1 MKKNDRASG
10 CVRAPWSVDRWG
22 RLLAGCGI
30 LLTTALSIFHHPA
43 WLAGTL
49 LAAGNLVITSLTN
62 RCPLHDLLIWLGAQE
77 REDLYLPG
85 GSVRP
90 QVVRELIRSGDGRGE
105 TARTN

>member
-1 MKKNDRASG
+1 MKRDDRDSSY
-10 CVRAPWSVDRWG
+10 VRAPWSVDRWG
-22 RLLAGCGI
+22 RLLAGFGI
-30 LLTTALSIFHHPA
+30 LLLTALGLLHHTA

-49 LAAGNLVITSLTN
+49 LASSNLVITSLTN
-62 RCPLHDLLIWLGAQE
+62 RCPLHDLLIRLGAQE

-105 TARTN
+105 TAGTN